1 MARKS
6 PKSLKYDEIVRGTND
21 YIPVSFMRQVWVD
34 PETGD
39 PLPEYKYVPFD
50 LTGRAVVLT
59 VKKKEFD
66 GVSPTDQYNGKETHD
81 LALKEAWDKQLVDET
96 AGNEGKSDIDRTI
109 QYDTKGPWDKDYLF
123 RITIDCDDPSEGA
136 DGPEDKRYFWQNN
149 YQGMYGMDPRDGYV
163 VFRFSKKMTM
173 LKPGTYYF
181 DIRLMEK
188 MHKQIGMLTES
199 RNWMPISGTFE
210 IVGTPTNR
218 TVIHDWIKGA
228 TDGSQPEP
236 PTPTPPSDY
245 ATEAYVQQY
254 VQSQLG
260 DYLKNSSLGTGTIK
274 IKDDGTQEFGN
285 FSVNEKGTKTVI
297 LTTATDTDKGIVI
310 VDDELDDTSTNPVQN
325 ALITNALNTKV
336 DESALATVATSG
348 DYNDLSNRPTIPT
361 YSTFFPVGSIYTSL
375 RTTGPTFG
383 GTWVELGTA
392 KIGGE
397 TVYYYRRT
405 A

>member
-6 PKSLKYDEIVRGTND
+6 PKALKYDEIVRGTND

-34 PETGD
+34 PKTGE
-39 PLPEYKYVPFD
+39 PLPDYKYVPFD

-66 GVSPTDQYNGKETHD
+66 GVSPVNDYNGKEEHD
-81 LALKEAWDKQLVDET
+81 KKLKDAWDKQLVDET
-96 AGNEGKSDIDRTI
+96 AGNDGVSDIDRTI
-109 QYDTKGPWDKDYLF
+109 QYDTAGPWDKDYLF

-136 DGPEDKRYFWQNN
+136 SGPEDERYFWQNN
-149 YQGMYGMDPRDGYV
+149 YQGMYGQDPRDGYV

-173 LKPGTYYF
+173 MKPGTYYF

-188 MHKQIGMLTES
+188 MHKQIGMLEEC

-210 IVGTPTNR
+210 LVGTPTNR
-218 TVIHDWIKGA
+218 TAIYDWIKGA
-228 TDGSQPEP
+228 KDGDQPTP

-274 IKDDGTQEFGN
+274 IKDDGTTEFGS

-297 LTTATDTDKGIVI
+297 LTTATDSDKGIVV
-310 VDDELDDTSTNPVQN
+310 VDSELNDTSTNPVQN
-325 ALITNALNTKV
+325 ALVTNALNTKV
-336 DESALATVATSG
+336 NENELALVAKSG
-348 DYNDLSNRPTIPT
+348 DYNDLSNKPTIPT
-361 YSTFFPVGSIYTSL
+361 LNTYYPVGTVYTTTRTSIP
-375 RTTGPTFG
+375 GFG

-397 TVYYYRRT
+397 TVHYYRRT